1 MCIWCRLFY
10 NIYCPF
16 NQQLYNFTMKVKSS
30 KRQTAPY
37 PVNAETNL
45 PAENIYTG
53 DQAVSTSIII
63 VWW

>member
-1 MCIWCRLFY
+1 
-10 NIYCPF
+10 
-16 NQQLYNFTMKVKSS
+16 MKVKSGKS
-30 KRQTAPY
+30 QTAPY

-63 VWW
+63 V